1 MITKKQYANQI
12 IREFID
18 QRNLRIKSYEELA
31 HYTMQS
37 TTLGI
42 ALETLGIITPDKYP
56 EEYAY
61 LQTRGGIFKI
71 VDPINDEDEVH
82 ILTIREFI
90 DMLPDEC

>member
-31 HYTMQS
+31 RYIMQS

-56 EEYAY
+56 EECAY
-61 LQTRGGIFKI
+61 LQSRGGIFKI
-71 VDPINDEDEVH
+71 IDPINDEDEVH
-82 ILTIREFI
+82 ILTTREFI